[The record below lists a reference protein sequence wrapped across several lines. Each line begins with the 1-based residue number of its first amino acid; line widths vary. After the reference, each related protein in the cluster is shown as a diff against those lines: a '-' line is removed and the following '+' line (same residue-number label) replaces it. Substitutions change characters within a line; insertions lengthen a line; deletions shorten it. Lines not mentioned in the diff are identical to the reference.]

1 VRTEKRGRKEIGVSV
16 KDSGPGIQ
24 PEYIGQIFE
33 PFVTTKKNGMGMG
46 LAICRMIVER
56 HGGQLSASS
65 DINTGAQFEII
76 LPIEPPRPSPETVG
90 AGP

>member
-1 VRTEKRGRKEIGVSV
+1 
-16 KDSGPGIQ
+16 
-24 PEYIGQIFE
+24 
-33 PFVTTKKNGMGMG
+33 MG

-56 HGGQLSASS
+56 HGGQLLASS

-76 LPIEPPRPSPETVG
+76 LPIEPARPSPETVG